1 MSEKDSQP
9 PTRGAAGRLDSLV
22 LRGIPDPT
30 DVEAGDERAFAH
42 ALGHQLRGVRSQRR
56 LSLAAVGREFGSR

>member
-9 PTRGAAGRLDSLV
+9 PTRGVAGRLDSLV

-30 DVEAGDERAFAH
+30 DVHVDADLDPADALRPEMRERVF
-42 ALGHQLRGVRSQRR
+42 S
-56 LSLAAVGREFGSR
+56 